1 MPCSILSE
9 VTATVIGYAIN
20 SLAFVKFDFLETI
33 LIPGLGLTDE
43 TAVRIFIVHAIIPV
57 LALVVAADHISNL
70 HSTEYTDDDEMDL
83 ILVYRLEYWHEFI

>member
-20 SLAFVKFDFLETI
+20 SMVFIKFDFLETF

-43 TAVRIFIVHAIIPV
+43 TLIRVFIVHGLFPLITLLIIS
-57 LALVVAADHISNL
+57 DHLNNL
-70 HSTEYTDDDEMDL
+70 HTTEYTDDDEMET
-83 ILVYRLEYWHEFI
+83 VFFYRLEY

>member
-20 SLAFVKFDFLETI
+20 SLAFIKFDFLETL

-43 TAVRIFIVHAIIPV
+43 TAVRVFIVHALFPC
-57 LALVVAADHISNL
+57 LALIVVIDHLNNL
-70 HSTEYTDDDEMDL
+70 HSTEYTDDDEMETL
-83 ILVYRLEYWHEFI
+83 FLYRLEY